1 MREITSSTKAT
12 ANSDQPGEKARDI
25 TIKIDGREVTFRGP
39 TSSQFSMMIYGL
51 QGQLTDV
58 VATFINFFF
67 VLLKDPEDR
76 QAYKRRL
83 WDPEDEFDDET
94 VAETVK
100 ALIEEWAGRPIQLS
114 TDSSALQPTGG
125 QTLTATTQD
134 EESTRSAFG
143 LTDS

>member
-25 TIKIDGREVTFRGP
+25 TIKIDGREVVFRGP

-67 VLLKDPEDR
+67 VLLKDPND
-76 QAYKRRL
+76 AAAFKRRL
-83 WDPEDEFDDET
+83 WDPEDDFNDET
-94 VAETVK
+94 VSEVVK
-100 ALIEEWAGRPIQLS
+100 TLIEEWSGRPIQLS
-114 TDSSALQPTGG
+114 TDSSPQPLAGG
-125 QTLTATTQD
+125 QTSTATTQD